1 MAFANVYFSEYNH
14 LDNTFAADAVMRV
27 SDVAIATASRSSGDG
42 HYEHR
47 WSRRTKKIGRQGS
60 QAGGANHVL

>member
-47 WSRRTKKIGRQGS
+47 WS
-60 QAGGANHVL
+60 